1 MRKGSTFSAVA
12 VLLLLLGGSP
22 QVHCRSGVV
31 GAREERSS
39 HRLELPPQARASAF
53 PTSFSVIVPTH
64 NNEAFVIRTL
74 KSVESSIQFFFKHAT
89 NSNKALHT
97 ILDEEHIALLSKT
110 KAEVVIVD
118 DASTDHTLT
127 KALNFVQRR
136 KQQQQRSGRLS
147 WKVLSLPEQLYGG
160 AARNLGALHS
170 EGEVL
175 FFLDA
180 DDLFHREHVLAC
192 FPALAAK
199 REELV
204 MAETGVNVE
213 LANIHPDWK
222 ERIRATIPQNKCLY
236 RNFHD
241 FVEGFPE
248 QEVYRRYDD
257 YGYVRTM
264 ALFRTEV
271 FKLDRETVTYKFY
284 PGNSLDKQRKR
295 FEVAL
300 EEAGL
305 YEEANTAED
314 MVRESLLFSHGLHL
328 RDKALAIKQGRAI
341 EENPLWAIH
350 SYLVKQARKSGS
362 CENYGRIN
370 AHFLKRQRLLD
381 FAEEEE
387 KNGRMQRALWTRQVA
402 ATMISPNA
410 TQRDGVHGPVQFY
423 IESKR

>member
-1 MRKGSTFSAVA
+1 MRQGSTFFSAVA
-12 VLLLLLGGSP
+12 VLLLLLGGSL
-22 QVHCRSGVV
+22 QGHCHSGSGVV

-89 NSNKALHT
+89 NSNKALYT

-136 KQQQQRSGRLS
+136 KRQQQRSRLS

-160 AARNLGALHS
+160 AARNLGVLHS
-170 EGEVL
+170 EGEAL

-199 REELV
+199 RDTLV

-264 ALFRTEV
+264 GLFRTEV

-314 MVRESLLFSHGLHL
+314 IVRESLLFSHGIHL
-328 RDKALAIKQGRAI
+328 RDKALAIKQGKAY

-362 CENYGRIN
+362 CENHGRIN
-370 AHFLKRQRLLD
+370 AHLLKRQRLLD

-387 KNGRMQRALWTRQVA
+387 KNGRTQRALWTRQVA
-402 ATMISPNA
+402 ANMISPND
-410 TQRDGVHGPVQFY
+410 TQRDGVHNMVLFSS
-423 IESKR
+423 I